1 MTHLKL
7 QKLQKKGDYPP
18 AHRLSVNFNFDDV
31 TRINF
36 RFRLLVT
43 WSSPRG
49 RDTSSHKTWCRYL
62 YPVRRYWYFPK
73 FKMAPA
79 AILDFQIMW
88 IWPFGCVDSMVCA
101 LYQIGL
107 KYLHWSLRST
117 HLCFRRSFD
126 DVTRINFRFRLLV
139 TWSSAHG
146 SDASFH
152 KIWCRYIYP
161 MRSYWHF
168 AEIKDGGHRHLGFV
182 GGAIGPPTKAHSWC
196 VLPVKI
202 WSWSDQ

>member
-1 MTHLKL
+1 MF
-7 QKLQKKGDYPP
+7 
-18 AHRLSVNFNFDDV
+18 RRSFDDV

-43 WSSPRG
+43 CSCSSPRG
-49 RDTSSHKTWCRYL
+49 RGASSHKIWCRYF
-62 YPVRRYWYFPK
+62 YPVRSYWYFSEIYDGGRRHLG
-73 FKMAPA
+73 FSDYVNLAFRVCWQCG
-79 AILDFQIMW
+79 I
-88 IWPFGCVDSMVCA
+88 CA

-107 KYLHWSLRST
+107 KYMHWSLRST
-117 HLCFRRSFD
+117 HLCFRRSSD
-126 DVTRINFRFRLLV
+126 DVTQINFRFRLLV

-152 KIWCRYIYP
+152 KIWCRYFYP

-168 AEIKDGGHRHLGFV
+168 AEIKDGFV
-182 GGAIGPPTKAHSWC
+182 RGSHGPPTKAHSWC

-202 WSWSDQ
+202 SSWSD